1 GTDRIPD
8 ASETSREAAAKIAG
22 VLDLFE
28 TVCAREEA
36 ELGRIDAIAGD
47 GDHGQG
53 MAYGSKGA
61 AVAARTALE
70 AGAGARTLLLRAGDA
85 WAESAGGTSG
95 ALWGAALTAA
105 GSVFDDGSGSEQS
118 TIVQALD
125 AAVDAVQRLGG
136 ADVGDK
142 TMIDAAVPFRKGTAA
157 SIMVLSPTSAPPR
170 RWTASTAASRA
181 CTMVDCSLP
190 DPSSKTLPAAVRAA
204 PHSAPEVPPADSAQA
219 SPARSRSVRA
229 PAPASRAVLAATAAP
244 LEP

>member
-1 GTDRIPD
+1 MCRGLCIGPVVCGPRRSRRGAGHRRGDGRDLLPQDLAQLGAVDLGTGATARTGCLLLALVVQLAEQVAGTDRIPD

-95 ALWGAALTAA
+95 AL
-105 GSVFDDGSGSEQS
+105 
-118 TIVQALD
+118 
-125 AAVDAVQRLGG
+125 
-136 ADVGDK
+136 
-142 TMIDAAVPFRKGTAA
+142 
-157 SIMVLSPTSAPPR
+157 
-170 RWTASTAASRA
+170 
-181 CTMVDCSLP
+181 
-190 DPSSKTLPAAVRAA
+190 
-204 PHSAPEVPPADSAQA
+204 
-219 SPARSRSVRA
+219 
-229 PAPASRAVLAATAAP
+229 
-244 LEP
+244 